1 METRSCSG
9 GTGFMSIISDSMPYI
24 YKVNE
29 PPQAAGH
36 PAAPGRSTE
45 VSVPLSAKIKEESI

>member
-1 METRSCSG
+1 METKSCSG

-29 PPQAAGH
+29 PPRAIRQ
-36 PAAPGRSTE
+36 PPGRSTE